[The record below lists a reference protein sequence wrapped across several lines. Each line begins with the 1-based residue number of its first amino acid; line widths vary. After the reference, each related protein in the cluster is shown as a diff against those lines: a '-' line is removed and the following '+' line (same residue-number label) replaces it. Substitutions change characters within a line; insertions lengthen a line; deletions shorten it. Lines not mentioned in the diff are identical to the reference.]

1 MPQAGQP
8 RKPGPRRWPM
18 LLACAAILGVAALC
32 FLGGRVYAAIMEQN
46 ENQKV
51 FLVYMTAPTEQE
63 ALHLA
68 RELVRMRLAAGVNM
82 LPAARSVYRWQGTVH
97 EAGECLLL
105 AQVSE
110 AALPQ
115 FMERVRALHSYEVPC
130 VVAMPI
136 AAGYQPFLQ
145 WIAEN
150 SLPHTA

>member
-1 MPQAGQP
+1 M
-8 RKPGPRRWPM
+8 
-18 LLACAAILGVAALC
+18 
-32 FLGGRVYAAIMEQN
+32 
-46 ENQKV
+46 
-51 FLVYMTAPTEQE
+51 
-63 ALHLA
+63 A
-68 RELVRMRLAAGVNM
+68 RELVRLRLAAGVNM

-136 AAGYQPFLQ
+136 AARYQPFLQ

>member
-1 MPQAGQP
+1 MPQAAQP
-8 RKPGPRRWPM
+8 RKPDSCPG
-18 LLACAAILGVAALC
+18 CAALFGFAALC
-32 FLGGRVYAAIMEQN
+32 FLGGTVYGSAMEQN
-46 ENQKV
+46 DPSKF

-68 RELVRMRLAAGVNM
+68 RELVGMRLAAGVNM
-82 LPAARSVYRWQGTVH
+82 LPAARSVYRWQGKVH

-110 AALPQ
+110 AALPE
-115 FMERVRALHSYEVPC
+115 FMEKARALHSYEVPC

>member
-1 MPQAGQP
+1 M
-8 RKPGPRRWPM
+8 RR
-18 LLACAAILGVAALC
+18 
-32 FLGGRVYAAIMEQN
+32 RVYDAAMEQN
-46 ENQKV
+46 ENLNG

-68 RELVRMRLAAGVNM
+68 RELVAQRLAAGVNM

>member
-1 MPQAGQP
+1 MNI
-8 RKPGPRRWPM
+8 KK
-18 LLACAAILGVAALC
+18 AA
-32 FLGGRVYAAIMEQN
+32 
-46 ENQKV
+46 
-51 FLVYMTAPTEQE
+51 
-63 ALHLA
+63 
-68 RELVRMRLAAGVNM
+68 
-82 LPAARSVYRWQGTVH
+82 TVKK
-97 EAGECLLL
+97 AK
-105 AQVSE
+105 SE

>member
-8 RKPGPRRWPM
+8 RKPGAVR
-18 LLACAAILGVAALC
+18 LACAAIFGAAALC
-32 FLGGRVYAAIMEQN
+32 FLGGRVYAAAMEQN
-46 ENQKV
+46 ENHKV
-51 FLVYMTAPTEQE
+51 FLVYMTAPSEQE

-68 RELVRMRLAAGVNM
+68 RELVRLRLAAGVNM

>member
-1 MPQAGQP
+1 MPVHLVFCSCPDADTA
-8 RKPGPRRWPM
+8 RR
-18 LLACAAILGVAALC
+18 LATAL
-32 FLGGRVYAAIMEQN
+32 V
-46 ENQKV
+46 
-51 FLVYMTAPTEQE
+51 E
-63 ALHLA
+63 A
-68 RELVRMRLAAGVNM
+68 RLAACASV
-82 LPAARSVYRWQGTVH
+82 LPPMRSVYRWQGTVH

>member
-1 MPQAGQP
+1 M
-8 RKPGPRRWPM
+8 
-18 LLACAAILGVAALC
+18 
-32 FLGGRVYAAIMEQN
+32 
-46 ENQKV
+46 
-51 FLVYMTAPTEQE
+51 
-63 ALHLA
+63 A
-68 RELVRMRLAAGVNM
+68 RELVHQRLAAGVNM

-115 FMERVRALHSYEVPC
+115 FMETVRALHSYEVPC

>member
-1 MPQAGQP
+1 MG
-8 RKPGPRRWPM
+8 
-18 LLACAAILGVAALC
+18 ALC
-32 FLGGRVYAAIMEQN
+32 FLRRRVYAAAMEQN
-46 ENQKV
+46 ENHNG
-51 FLVYMTAPTEQE
+51 FLVYMTAPSEQE

-68 RELVRMRLAAGVNM
+68 RELVRLRLAAGVNM

-150 SLPHTA
+150 SLPHPA

>member
-1 MPQAGQP
+1 
-8 RKPGPRRWPM
+8 
-18 LLACAAILGVAALC
+18 
-32 FLGGRVYAAIMEQN
+32 MEQN
-46 ENQKV
+46 ENHNG

-68 RELVRMRLAAGVNM
+68 RELVAQRLAAGVNM

-105 AQVSE
+105 AQVSG

-115 FMERVRALHSYEVPC
+115 LMETVRALHSYEVPC

>member
-1 MPQAGQP
+1 MPRYATGWAAPQAGT
-8 RKPGPRRWPM
+8 GA
-18 LLACAAILGVAALC
+18 LACTALFRSGALC

-46 ENQKV
+46 ENHKV
-51 FLVYMTAPTEQE
+51 FLVYMTAPSEQE

-68 RELVRMRLAAGVNM
+68 RELVRLRLAAGVNM

-110 AALPQ
+110 AALPE
-115 FMERVRALHSYEVPC
+115 FMEKARALHSYEVPC

-136 AAGYQPFLQ
+136 AAGHQPFLQ

-150 SLPHTA
+150 SLPHPA

>member
-1 MPQAGQP
+1 MHSPDDILL
-8 RKPGPRRWPM
+8 M
-18 LLACAAILGVAALC
+18 LTNLPDADSA
-32 FLGGRVYAAIMEQN
+32 GRVARLLIEQ
-46 ENQKV
+46 
-51 FLVYMTAPTEQE
+51 
-63 ALHLA
+63 
-68 RELVRMRLAAGVNM
+68 RLAACVNV
-82 LPAARSVYRWQGTVH
+82 LAPCTSVYRWQGTVH

-150 SLPHTA
+150 SLPHPA

>member
-1 MPQAGQP
+1 MS
-8 RKPGPRRWPM
+8 
-18 LLACAAILGVAALC
+18 LLACVTVPDGATARTLAH
-32 FLGGRVYAAIMEQN
+32 
-46 ENQKV
+46 
-51 FLVYMTAPTEQE
+51 LVVE
-63 ALHLA
+63 
-68 RELVRMRLAAGVNM
+68 RRLAAGVNI
-82 LPAARSVYRWQGTVH
+82 LFGALSVYRWKGKVR
-97 EAGECLLL
+97 ESRECLLL